1 MRSMKI
7 LAVDDDHAVR
17 VSLNV
22 MFRKWSDVV
31 LEVAEEAQSAMEML
45 SKEEYLMMFCDV
57 DMPGMDGLELLEIA
71 REKYPAMPVVM
82 LTGNQDIRTPI
93 KAFRSGAMDY
103 LQKPM
108 RTAVVRETIDKAFET
123 VEKEE
128 KERAGISN
136 VEDFK
141 RMVENFSPEKMGLT
155 GSGGKTAEFSKLVIA
170 LQEKLIHPSKL
181 GKIHNLFLLTKS
193 GIVISNLATKN
204 VDNSDVDIMGGMFSA
219 VKDFME
225 DAVSSDANSSLN
237 DIQFGD
243 FHIKF
248 GAGAYTDLAV
258 VFVGSLGQ
266 DAEDAVTDA
275 LIAFELE
282 NMNVLENWN
291 GDKSLLKNANQGLE
305 DLFAKIDKSKDA

>member
-1 MRSMKI
+1 MKI

-45 SKEEYLMMFCDV
+45 SKEEYFMMFCDV
-57 DMPGMDGLELLEIA
+57 DMPGMDGLELLKIV

-82 LTGNQDIRTPI
+82 LTGNQDITTPI
-93 KAFRSGAMDY
+93 KAFQSGAMDY

-108 RTAVVRETIDKAFET
+108 RTAMVRETIDKAFEI

-128 KERAGISN
+128 KERTGISD
-136 VEDFK
+136 VEGFK
-141 RMVENFSPEKMGLT
+141 KMVENFSPEKMGLT
-155 GSGGKTAEFSKLVIA
+155 EPGVKSAEFSKLVNM

-193 GIVISNLATKN
+193 GIVISNLTTKN
-204 VDNSDVDIMGGMFSA
+204 VESSDVDIMGGMFSA

-225 DAVSSDANSSLN
+225 DAVSSDSDSSLN

-243 FHIKF
+243 FHITF
-248 GAGAYTDLAV
+248 SEAAYTDLAV
-258 VFVGSLGQ
+258 VYVGSLGQ
-266 DAEDAVTDA
+266 EAEDAVTDA

-282 NMNVLENWN
+282 NMKVLENWN
-291 GDKSLLKNANQGLE
+291 GDKSLLKNADQGLE
-305 DLFAKIDKSKDA
+305 DLFAKIDRSKNA